1 MGRESQVPWFPAW
14 GIEFSNPIDDIL
26 AIVLEFNSFRP
37 SNRWLLVAFDAIA
50 SEMHLWTT
58 WYSMRRR
65 EVSGSMVAKTPDA
78 EFLRKVSGTHQISRA
93 FERAGLRKG
102 DGNAWIV
109 FLPEFNIGNSF
120 GDFSIPFETYNE
132 MSLESERLVEVLDG
146 RLLPL
151 RPTPSLKGLERL
163 GMEDIENSP
172 PSEIE
177 GLFLSWM
184 AQADLR

>member
-78 EFLRKVSGTHQISRA
+78 EFLRK
-93 FERAGLRKG
+93 FEIIYYFHSNGP
-102 DGNAWIV
+102 V
-109 FLPEFNIGNSF
+109 FF
-120 GDFSIPFETYNE
+120 
-132 MSLESERLVEVLDG
+132 R
-146 RLLPL
+146 
-151 RPTPSLKGLERL
+151 
-163 GMEDIENSP
+163 IEKHDNHF
-172 PSEIE
+172 I
-177 GLFLSWM
+177 FW
-184 AQADLR
+184 AN